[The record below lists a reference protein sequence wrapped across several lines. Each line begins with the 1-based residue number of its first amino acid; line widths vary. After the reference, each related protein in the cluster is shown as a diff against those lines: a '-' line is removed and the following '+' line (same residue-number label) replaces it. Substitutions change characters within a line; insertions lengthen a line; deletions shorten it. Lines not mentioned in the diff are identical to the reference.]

1 MSQQPGPI
9 LLATDLSAR
18 GDRALDRALQLAK
31 ELDTK
36 LVVLHVME
44 SHGVS
49 PRLTTP
55 VWRRLAADHKAVAE
69 RELAE
74 DLANAG
80 IATEVVVVS
89 GDPLV
94 RIMETADSFG
104 CSLIIAGLARDETL
118 GRLLLGTTV
127 EKLVRQA
134 RQPVLVVKNRPRK
147 PYRDVL
153 VATDFSAGSR
163 RALRAALQLVPNADL
178 TLFHAYDVPFQ
189 GKNVPDDAVTRSFYH
204 AAEQSSREFIAET
217 PELANAAPPKVV
229 LECGQPETVLSEYS
243 FNHRSDLVVTGTHG
257 RTGLLRTAIG
267 SVAERLL
274 EALPSDVLIVRLTD
288 EA

>member
-1 MSQQPGPI
+1 MSKQTGPI

-31 ELDTK
+31 ERGTQLI
-36 LVVLHVME
+36 VLHVME
-44 SHGVS
+44 SHGGTA
-49 PRLTTP
+49 RLTTP
-55 VWRRLAADHKAVAE
+55 VWRRLSADHKALAE

-74 DLANAG
+74 DLAASG
-80 IATEVVVVS
+80 VSTEVVVVS
-89 GDPLV
+89 GDPLA
-94 RIMETADSFG
+94 RILETADAYG
-104 CSLIIAGLARDETL
+104 CSLIVTGTARDETL

-127 EKLVRQA
+127 EKLARQA
-134 RQPVLVVKNRPRK
+134 RQPVLVVKNRPRR

-163 RALRAALQLVPNADL
+163 QALRAALYLVPKADL

-189 GKNVPDDAVTRSFYH
+189 GKNVPDEAVTRNFYK
-204 AAEQSSREFIAET
+204 AAEQNSKEFLAET
-217 PELANAAPPKVV
+217 PELAERARPKVV

-257 RTGLLRTAIG
+257 RTGILRTAIG

-274 EALPSDVLIVRLTD
+274 ESLPSDVLIVRLLGD
-288 EA
+288 E

>member
-1 MSQQPGPI
+1 MSKQTGPI

-31 ELDTK
+31 ERGTQLI
-36 LVVLHVME
+36 VLHVME
-44 SHGVS
+44 SHGGTA
-49 PRLTTP
+49 RLTTP
-55 VWRRLAADHKAVAE
+55 VWRRLSADHKALAE

-74 DLANAG
+74 DLAASG
-80 IATEVVVVS
+80 VSTEVVVVS

-94 RIMETADSFG
+94 RILETADAYG
-104 CSLIIAGLARDETL
+104 CSLIVTGTARDETL
-118 GRLLLGTTV
+118 GRLLLGNTV
-127 EKLVRQA
+127 EKLARQA
-134 RQPVLVVKNRPRK
+134 RQPVLVVKNRPRR

-163 RALRAALQLVPNADL
+163 QALRAALYLVPEADL

-189 GKNVPDDAVTRSFYH
+189 GKNVPDEAVTRNFYK
-204 AAEQSSREFIAET
+204 AAEQNSREFLAET
-217 PELANAAPPKVV
+217 PELAERARPKVV

-257 RTGLLRTAIG
+257 RTGILRTAIG

-274 EALPSDVLIVRLTD
+274 ESLPSDVLIVRLAAG
-288 EA
+288 E

>member
-80 IATEVVVVS
+80 VATEVVVVS

-189 GKNVPDDAVTRSFYH
+189 GKNVPDDAVTRSVYH
-204 AAEQSSREFIAET
+204 AAEQSSREFLAET
-217 PELANAAPPKVV
+217 PELANVAPPKVV

-243 FNHRSDLVVTGTHG
+243 FNHRTDLVVTGTHG

>member
-1 MSQQPGPI
+1 MTQQIGPI

-31 ELDTK
+31 ELGTK
-36 LVVLHVME
+36 LIVLHVME
-44 SHGVS
+44 SHATS
-49 PRLTTP
+49 ARLTTP
-55 VWRRLAADHKAVAE
+55 VWRRHTSDHKALAE

-74 DLANAG
+74 DLAA
-80 IATEVVVVS
+80 AEVPTEVVVTN
-89 GDPLV
+89 GDPLA
-94 RIMETADSFG
+94 RIMETADSYG
-104 CSLIIAGLARDETL
+104 CSLIVTGIARDETL

-127 EKLVRQA
+127 EKLARQA
-134 RQPVLVVKNRPRK
+134 RHPVLVVKTRPRR

-153 VATDFSAGSR
+153 VATDFSDGSR
-163 RALRAALQLVPNADL
+163 QALRAALQLVPNADL

-189 GKNVPDDAVTRSFYH
+189 GKNVPDETVTRNFYK
-204 AAEQSSREFIAET
+204 AAEQSAREFTAAT
-217 PELANAAPPKVV
+217 PELAGVAAPKVV

-257 RTGLLRTAIG
+257 RTGILRTAIG

-274 EALPSDVLIVRLTD
+274 ESLPSDVLIVRLTGA
-288 EA
+288 E

>member
-1 MSQQPGPI
+1 MSKQTGPI

-31 ELDTK
+31 ERGTQLI
-36 LVVLHVME
+36 VLHVME
-44 SHGVS
+44 SHGGTA
-49 PRLTTP
+49 RLTTP
-55 VWRRLAADHKAVAE
+55 VWRRLSADHKALAE

-74 DLANAG
+74 DLAASG
-80 IATEVVVVS
+80 VSTEVVVVS
-89 GDPLV
+89 GDPLA
-94 RIMETADSFG
+94 RILETADAYG
-104 CSLIIAGLARDETL
+104 CSLIVTGTARDETL

-127 EKLVRQA
+127 EKLARQA
-134 RQPVLVVKNRPRK
+134 RQPVLVVKNRPRR

-153 VATDFSAGSR
+153 VATDSR
-163 RALRAALQLVPNADL
+163 PARGARAALYLVPEADL

-189 GKNVPDDAVTRSFYH
+189 GKNVPDEAVTRNFYK
-204 AAEQSSREFIAET
+204 AAEQNSREFLAET
-217 PELANAAPPKVV
+217 PELAERARPKVV

-257 RTGLLRTAIG
+257 RTGILRTAIG

-274 EALPSDVLIVRLTD
+274 ESLPSDVLIVRLAAG
-288 EA
+288 E